1 MIAARNPPNSFVA
14 LKNTMTP
21 LRSGMKG
28 NVAPPRP
35 STVQPAPK
43 KGREAPAIRMR
54 VSTGVHKTST
64 NVSFMDTMVE
74 DRDVSPTAAGS
85 TRLGTSTM
93 GTGMGLT
100 ETAGKKTVGN
110 KGKRSC
116 SMDVQRV

>member
-1 MIAARNPPNSFVA
+1 
-14 LKNTMTP
+14 
-21 LRSGMKG
+21 
-28 NVAPPRP
+28 
-35 STVQPAPK
+35 
-43 KGREAPAIRMR
+43 MR

-100 ETAGKKTVGN
+100 ETAGTKTVG
-110 KGKRSC
+110 KWSC
-116 SMDVQRV
+116 SVGVHRTYIVREALRLVLTPPISVCV